1 MPPLPHHHKY
11 LFLLFFMPCLQ
22 NTHHPAFDSAL
33 CDIAD
38 YVHGY
43 RISDT
48 DLRAWTAAHY
58 CLIDSL
64 GCAFEA
70 RTYPGC
76 NNLIGPLVPGTIVP
90 HGARVP
96 ATPWQLDPVEAAFST
111 STLIRWLDYNDA
123 FYGETVIHPSD
134 CLGALLAVA
143 DAQCRERTAKRKA
156 PLLMHDVLDAMI
168 RAYEVMGG
176 LALANGFTTKMGIDH
191 VVLIKIGAAALA
203 TKLLGGTPDDI
214 LNALS
219 NAWIDGQP
227 LALFRRGADA
237 GARKSWAAGDAAARG
252 VWLALMTIRGEMG
265 YPAALTAKTWGF
277 YDVMNRGKPFQFQRP
292 YANHVIENVH
302 YKISYPAGI
311 HAQSAAEA
319 AIRLHATVK
328 LRLGDIKKIEIWT
341 HRYALSIL
349 NRSGPLKHVAERD
362 HCLQY
367 IAAVGLIF
375 GRLVAT
381 DYEDARAADPRIDA
395 LRALTVLHEHAP
407 YTDAFYDPAQRAN
420 PNAIRVTFNDGS
432 HSERVEVRFP
442 VGHPRRRKEGIP
454 LLKQKFTT
462 NVGRV
467 FAAKQGRKI
476 IALCSDRERL
486 AATPVDAFLDLVA
499 G

>member
-1 MPPLPHHHKY
+1 MHA
-11 LFLLFFMPCLQ
+11 LQ
-22 NTHHPAFDSAL
+22 SKQQPAFDTVL
-33 CDIAD
+33 RDIAN

-43 RISDT
+43 RLSGA
-48 DLRAWTAAHY
+48 RAWQAAHH

-70 RTYPGC
+70 RGYPAC
-76 NNLIGPLVPGTIVP
+76 SNLIGPLVPGTIVP

-96 ATPWQLDPVEAAFST
+96 ATAWQLDPVDAAFST

-143 DAQCRERTAKRKA
+143 DWQSRTRVAQGQA

-168 RAYEVMGG
+168 RAYEVMGC

-203 TKLLGGTPDDI
+203 TKLLGGSRDEI
-214 LNALS
+214 LNAVS
-219 NAWIDGQP
+219 NAWLDGQP
-227 LALFRRGADA
+227 LTLFRRSGGA

-252 VWLALMTIRGEMG
+252 VRLALMAMRGEMG

-277 YDVMNRGKPFQFQRP
+277 YAVMNEGKPFNFQQP
-292 YANHVIENVH
+292 YAHHVIENVQ

-319 AIRLHATVK
+319 AIGLHTAVAHRVNDVK
-328 LRLGDIKKIEIWT
+328 QVEIRT
-341 HRYALSIL
+341 HRYALGIL
-349 NRSGPLKHVAERD
+349 NRSGPLKNFAERD

-367 IAAVGLIF
+367 ITAICLIF
-375 GRLVAT
+375 GRLEAT
-381 DYEDARAADPRIDA
+381 DYEDTIAADPRIDT
-395 LRALTVLHEHAP
+395 LRAKTVLIEHAP
-407 YTDAFYDPAQRAN
+407 YTKAFYDPAKRAN
-420 PNAIRVTFNDGS
+420 PNAVRVTFIDGTQTAWQA
-432 HSERVEVRFP
+432 VEYP
-442 VGHPRRRKEGIP
+442 VGHPQRRKEGIP
-454 LLKQKFTT
+454 LLWQKFES

-467 FAAKQGRKI
+467 FAAKQRKRVI
-476 IALCSDRERL
+476 QLCSDAKRL
-486 AATPVDAFLDLVA
+486 SATPVHAFMDLIA
-499 G
+499 S